1 MSYLQ
6 LSNISKHFDEYV
18 AVDNISLSVEKGEF
32 ISLLG
37 PSGCGKTTTLQM
49 VAGFLNPT
57 AGSIVLDGKNITA
70 MKPSERG
77 LGIVFQKYALFPHMT
92 VLENVAFGLE
102 MRKVGKNERLQRARE
117 ALELVH
123 LGLFIERYPRQLSG
137 GQQQRVA
144 LARALVINPHLL
156 LLDEPLSN
164 LDAKLREDMQLELH
178 DIQRRVG
185 TTTIMVTHDQSEALA
200 VSDRIAVMQ
209 SGRIEQ
215 IDKPFNVYEHP
226 KSDFVSSFL
235 GKTNTF
241 EGRVSHGR
249 LQVGGQHIAVDDL
262 KLADSSN
269 TRFALRPEKIR
280 FCSDAPKISGKV
292 SNRVFLGSQW
302 IYEVQTPLGDFLIYE
317 SNNQKH
323 DEIQEGETVGLS
335 WDSQDMRLIAEE
347 PASHV

>member
-6 LSNISKHFDEYV
+6 LKDISKHFDDYV
-18 AVDNISLSVEKGEF
+18 AVDKINLSVTKGEF

-49 VAGFLNPT
+49 IAGFLDPT
-57 AGSIVLDGKNITA
+57 AGSIILDGKDITRC
-70 MKPSERG
+70 KPSERG

-102 MRKVGKNERLQRARE
+102 MRKVSKNERMQRARE

-123 LGLFIERYPRQLSG
+123 LGQFIERYPRQLSG

-164 LDAKLREDMQLELH
+164 LDAKLREDMQMELH
-178 DIQRRVG
+178 EIQRRVG

-209 SGRIEQ
+209 SGHIEQ

-235 GKTNTF
+235 GKTNSF
-241 EGRVSHGR
+241 EGAVKQGS
-249 LQVGGQHIAVDDL
+249 LQIGNQSIAIEGL
-262 KLADSSN
+262 NLPDSTK

-280 FCSDAPKISGKV
+280 FCTEAPKLTGKV
-292 SNRVFLGSQW
+292 INRVFLGSQW
-302 IYEVQTPLGDFLIYE
+302 IYEVETVLGDFLIYE
-317 SNNQKH
+317 SNNNHH
-323 DEIQEGETVGLS
+323 DGVEEGQSVGLS
-335 WDSQDMRLIAEE
+335 WDSQDLRLIDQE
-347 PASHV
+347 PARHV